1 MNEEMQAKIVE
12 MLTAL
17 QSEMASGVAFA
28 KEQFPLV
35 MQEMLRW
42 GFLNQCIVGGVALAL
57 LSILIIGFTKLW
69 WLQDKTK
76 VQDIKE
82 ASQIFMGII
91 CFLSFLCLCIV
102 INAINTGV
110 KIKVAP
116 RVCLIEQLPKLIN
129 K

>member
-1 MNEEMQAKIVE
+1 MNEEMQSKIVE

-17 QSEMASGVAFA
+17 QSEMVSGVAFA

-42 GFLNQCIVGGVALAL
+42 GFVKQCIEGGVALVL
-57 LSILIIGFTKLW
+57 LSVFIIGFIKLW
-69 WLQDKTK
+69 RLQNKTK
-76 VQDIKE
+76 DQEIKE
-82 ASQIFMGII
+82 SSQIFIGII
-91 CFLSFLCLCIV
+91 FFISFLCLCIL
-102 INAINTGV
+102 ITAINTMV

-116 RVCLIEQLPKLIN
+116 RVYLIEQVQNLIN